1 MGTPFIHSRRGVAWF
16 VQASGLYHLG
26 TCMTTSLDTP
36 MLQAFIQRSQPD
48 TNTFHMPFGEMTL
61 TLHDVW
67 NIL

>member
-1 MGTPFIHSRRGVAWF
+1 
-16 VQASGLYHLG
+16 
-26 TCMTTSLDTP
+26 